1 MKMETVLSLDEQQSE
16 PSVEKSEPS
25 VETPEPNEQQTEPE
39 PEPEESQDP
48 KKGSGHWSA
57 DETLSQ
63 HFEQPVRFVTYTGIK
78 DLSVVKTKKYT
89 VWGNHANGEL
99 LKMAK
104 LHVLFAFPKEKMPDL
119 KPHIK
124 IRAPLKA
131 ENLQPIE
138 AVAERYNVDD
148 ELLTQA
154 RDNKSNVTIVT
165 RAGYV
170 LNGWIQQ
177 FGKYVLYMRIG
188 EKMVIVYRHGLYEL
202 TVDEQPQD
210 AP

>member
-1 MKMETVLSLDEQQSE
+1 MKMETVLSLDEQQSD
-16 PSVEKSEPS
+16 PSVEKSDPS
-25 VETPEPNEQQTEPE
+25 VERPEQNEKQHK

-48 KKGSGHWSA
+48 KKGSGQWNA
-57 DETLSQ
+57 AEMLSQ
-63 HFEQPVRFVTYTGIK
+63 HFKQPVRFVTYTGLK
-78 DLSVVKTKKYT
+78 DLDVTRIKMYT
-89 VWGNHANGEL
+89 VWGKTAKGQR

-104 LHVLFAFPKEKMPDL
+104 LQVLFAFPKENMPDL

-124 IRAPLKA
+124 VRAPLKA

-138 AVAERYNVDD
+138 AVAERYSVDD
-148 ELLTQA
+148 ELLEQA

-177 FGKYVLYMRIG
+177 FDKYVLYMRIG
-188 EKMVIVYRHGLYEL
+188 EKMVIVYRHGLYNL
-202 TVDEQPQD
+202 TVDEQPED
-210 AP
+210 AS

>member
-1 MKMETVLSLDEQQSE
+1 METVSGLSEQQSE
-16 PSVEKSEPS
+16 PN
-25 VETPEPNEQQTEPE
+25 VETPAPEAEKPQQPE
-39 PEPEESQDP
+39 
-48 KKGSGHWSA
+48 KGDRKWNA
-57 DETLSQ
+57 DEMLHQ

-78 DLSVVKTKKYT
+78 DLSVVKTKLYT
-89 VWGNHANGEL
+89 VWGNYANGEL
-99 LKMAK
+99 LKMPK

-138 AVAERYNVDD
+138 TIAERYHVDD
-148 ELLTQA
+148 ELLEQA
-154 RDNKSNVTIVT
+154 RDNKSNVNIVT

-177 FGKYVLYMRIG
+177 FDKYVLYMRIA
-188 EKMVIVYRHGLYEL
+188 EKMVIVYRHGLYAVTIE
-202 TVDEQPQD
+202 EQPED
-210 AP
+210 VS

>member
-1 MKMETVLSLDEQQSE
+1 METVLDSDEQQ
-16 PSVEKSEPS
+16 PEPS
-25 VETPEPNEQQTEPE
+25 VETPEPNETQPE
-39 PEPEESQDP
+39 PEAEKSQ
-48 KKGSGHWSA
+48 KSQKEKGSGNWSA
-57 DETLSQ
+57 DEMLNQ

-78 DLSVVKTKKYT
+78 DLSVVKTKPYT
-89 VWGNHANGEL
+89 VWGNYANGEL

-131 ENLQPIE
+131 ENLQPIDTIK
-138 AVAERYNVDD
+138 ERYHVDD
-148 ELLTQA
+148 ELLEQA
-154 RDNKSNVTIVT
+154 RDNKSDVNIVT

-177 FGKYVLYMRIG
+177 FDKYVLYMRIG
-188 EKMVIVYRHGLYEL
+188 EKMVIVYRHGLYAL
-202 TVDEQPQD
+202 TVEEQSED
-210 AP
+210 AS